1 MYRTTKHHFIIIPWE
16 NQSPSSFPS
25 FFFFSQAN
33 PKNFS
38 LFHDFSPISRPSSRL
53 KNHRKTRSDQIRTST
68 HQERERERERS
79 SSDPKQ
85 PPQILRH
92 RVLHDLKHLL
102 PSRKRRQRQR
112 ARRRR
117 PWERRSGVHVG
128 LKRHRC
134 RHLQVSHPHLFL
146 HRLWLR
152 ADPLRSSHDQIPAV
166 ERDRL
171 PPIVPTI
178 SQRIERF
185 ASLQDRHL
193 SHHEVRVSV
202 WRFSLLTSFRIRS
215 RRQSPAWSRVRVWI
229 ELSAAVGWDGLD
241 GSEPFVEAVLG
252 AKDLGS
258 HGRIFFV
265 LKRNREDEI

>member
-1 MYRTTKHHFIIIPWE
+1 MYRTTKHHFIIISWE
-16 NQSPSSFPS
+16 NQIPSSFPS

-38 LFHDFSPISRPSSRL
+38 LFHYFSPISRPSSRL
-53 KNHRKTRSDQIRTST
+53 KKSQEDQIRSDKNMYASRTL
-68 HQERERERERS
+68 ERERERS

-85 PPQILRH
+85 PPQILRR

-102 PSRKRRQRQR
+102 PSRECRQRQR

-117 PWERRSGVHVG
+117 PRERRSGVHVG

-134 RHLQVSHPHLFL
+134 RHLQVSHPHLLL

-152 ADPLRSSHDQIPAV
+152 ADPLRSSHDQIPVV

-171 PPIVPTI
+171 RPIVPTI

-193 SHHEVRVSV
+193 SHHEVRVRV

-229 ELSAAVGWDGLD
+229 ELSAAVRWDGLD

-258 HGRIFFV
+258 HGRIF
-265 LKRNREDEI
+265 LY